1 MKELLD
7 TLKKQATPAIWAQGV
22 KLAREDSITLEKES
36 EGRLDLRV
44 RVPARASYLTVSLF
58 NRDLEW
64 TCDCPGP
71 ADPCVHVIAACIAAQ
86 KVAQAGQRLPDARK
100 SGAQLAYA
108 FRRLPMSGL
117 TLDRFILMGDQRTK
131 LEGTLA
137 SAQGKYPLS
146 PGPGDLVVDRILTAA
161 SRGVLRPGVWQ
172 SLLEALNGATVEFDG
187 KPIAL
192 SAEPLLPVGRVY
204 DEGED
209 IVLAVEKNPELS
221 AVEELGLGRVQNTLR
236 PLGLTDLTGLK
247 LERLPLRRRFPQ
259 SEVGEMATKVM
270 PEIES
275 KIKVVIQSKR
285 MPRRGKVRM
294 APRIFFD
301 LSHAD
306 HTLSVVPMIVYGDP
320 ICVRVEAGR
329 LVHVQGDVPERD
341 EVAERRLIGR
351 LRDELFLVPGRR
363 VGFDGQE
370 ANKFAAKLRE
380 FQGRSGGD
388 PGATLVR
395 TAPVEAK
402 IRINGDTLNI
412 EFEVPADDDAPSGS
426 EPRRGKASAEAV
438 LRAWQDGLSLVP
450 LEGGGWAPL
459 PSDWLEKFGDRVA
472 DLLAARDAEGRV
484 SRVSIPALSALCD
497 DLDQPRPPSFD
508 KLAPLIHGFESLPSV
523 ELPKDLTAT
532 LRAYQKVGVDWLCFL
547 RDAGLGAVLA
557 DDMGLG
563 KTLQTL
569 CAVSG
574 RTLIVC
580 PKSVLHNWE
589 AEARRFRP
597 GLKIAIYQ
605 GPRRELDKSA
615 ELTITTYAILRLD
628 AERLAAETWD
638 TVVLDEAQAIKNPD
652 SQVSRAAYSLKANF
666 PVALSGTPLEN
677 RLEELWSMF
686 HFSHRGLLSGRSQF
700 RDRYSL
706 PIEQGNKKKLAELR
720 EKTKPF
726 ILRRLKREVAPE
738 LPPRT
743 DMVLE
748 IELEA
753 SERDLYNAVRAATQR
768 DLLEK
773 LQKGGNVLQ
782 ALEALLRLRQAAC
795 HPSLVPGQEAATSS
809 KIEALLES
817 LEQVQAEGHKALVF
831 SQWTGLLDLVEPHL
845 SRAGMRFVRLDGRT
859 RDRAAVVNEFQSE
872 DGPPVLL
879 TSLKAGGTGLN
890 LTAADH
896 VFLLDPWWNPA
907 AEDQAADRAHR
918 IGQNRPVLVYRLIA
932 KDTVEEGILALQAK
946 KRALADAALEG
957 AGDAA
962 GITRDDLL
970 ALLA

>member
-1 MKELLD
+1 MKELFD
-7 TLKKQATPAIWAQGV
+7 TLKKKALPAIWAQGV
-22 KLAREDSITLEKES
+22 KLAREDSVSLEKES
-36 EGRLDLRV
+36 DGRLDLRV
-44 RVPARASYLTVSLF
+44 RVPARSAYLTVSLF
-58 NRDLEW
+58 TRDLEW

-71 ADPCVHVIAACIAAQ
+71 ADPCVHVIAALLAVQ
-86 KVAQAGQRLPDARK
+86 RVAQAGQRLPDAK
-100 SGAQLAYA
+100 SMGAQLLYA

-117 TLDRFILMGDQRTK
+117 TLDRFVLVGEQRTK

-137 SAQGKYPLS
+137 SINGKFPLS

-172 SLLEALNGATVEFDG
+172 SLLDALNGSRVEFDG
-187 KPIAL
+187 KPVSV
-192 SAEPLLPVGRVY
+192 SAEPLLPTGRVF
-204 DEGED
+204 DDGEE
-209 IVLAVEKNPELS
+209 IVLAVEQNAELS
-221 AVEELGLGRVQNTLR
+221 AVVELGLGRVGNTLR
-236 PLGLTDLTGLK
+236 PLGLVELTGMK
-247 LERLPLRRRFPQ
+247 LERLPLRRRFPR
-259 SEVGEMATKVM
+259 SEVGELATKVL
-270 PEIES
+270 PEIEA
-275 KIKVVIQSKR
+275 KIKVVIESTR
-285 MPRRGKVRM
+285 MPRRGKTRM
-294 APRIFFD
+294 PPRISFE
-301 LSHAD
+301 LSHAE
-306 HTLSVVPMIVYGDP
+306 HTLSVVPMVVYGDP
-320 ICVRVEAGR
+320 ICARIEAGR

-341 EVAERRLIGR
+341 EIGERRMIGR

-363 VGFDGQE
+363 VDFDGQE
-370 ANKFAAKLRE
+370 ANKFAQKLRD
-380 FQGRSGGD
+380 FQTRLGLE
-388 PGATLVR
+388 PGAMLVR
-395 TAPVEAK
+395 AAPVQAK
-402 IRINGDTLNI
+402 IKINGDTLNI
-412 EFEVPADDDAPSGS
+412 EFEVPDDGS
-426 EPRRGKASAEAV
+426 AGEGTPRRGKASAEAV

-450 LEGGGWAPL
+450 LQGGGWAPL

-472 DLLAARDAEGRV
+472 DLLAARDADGRV

-508 KLAPLIHGFESLPSV
+508 KLAPLIHGFESLPEV
-523 ELPKDLTAT
+523 ALPKDLTAT
-532 LRAYQKVGVDWLCFL
+532 LRTYQKVGVDWLCFL

-597 GLKIAIYQ
+597 GLSIATYQ
-605 GPRRELDKSA
+605 GPRRELDTRA
-615 ELTITTYAILRLD
+615 DLTITTYAILRLD

-652 SQVSRAAYSLKANF
+652 SQVSRAAYALKTSF

-748 IELEA
+748 IELDP
-753 SERDLYNAVRAATQR
+753 SERELYTAVRAATQR

-795 HPSLVPGQEAATSS
+795 HPSLVPGQHAESSS

-817 LEQVQAEGHKALVF
+817 LEQVAAEGHKALVF
-831 SQWTGLLDLVEPHL
+831 SQWTSLLDLVEPHL
-845 SRAGMRFVRLDGRT
+845 EKAGLKSVRLDGRT
-859 RDRAAVVNEFQSE
+859 RDRAAVVNAFQAE
-872 DGPPVLL
+872 DGPPVML

-918 IGQNRPVLVYRLIA
+918 IGQERPVLVYRLIA

-957 AGDAA
+957 SGDAA
-962 GITRDDLL
+962 GITREDLL
-970 ALLA
+970 ALLQ

>member
-1 MKELLD
+1 MKALFA
-7 TLKKQATPAIWAQGV
+7 TLKKQALPAIWNQGT
-22 KLAREDSITLEKES
+22 KLAREDSVSLEKES
-36 EGRLDLRV
+36 DGRLDLRV
-44 RVPARASYLTVSLF
+44 RVAARASYLSVSLF
-58 NRDLEW
+58 TKDPEW
-64 TCDCPGP
+64 TCDCSDP
-71 ADPCVHVIAACIAAQ
+71 ADPCVHVVAALLAVQ
-86 KVAQAGQRLPDARK
+86 RVTQAGERLPDAK
-100 SGAQLAYA
+100 TAGAQLVYA

-117 TLDRFILMGDQRTK
+117 TLDRFVLVGDKRTR
-131 LEGTLA
+131 LDGTLA
-137 SAQGKYPLS
+137 SVHGKYALS
-146 PGPGDLVVDRILTAA
+146 PGPGDIKVDRILTAA
-161 SRGVLRPGVWQ
+161 SRGVLRPGVWE
-172 SLLEALNGATVEFDG
+172 SLLEALTGAQVEFDD
-187 KPIAL
+187 KPISV
-192 SAEPLLPVGRVY
+192 SAEPLMPAGRVY

-209 IVLAVEKNPELS
+209 IVLAVEQNPELS
-221 AVEELGLGRVQNTLR
+221 SVVELGLGRVGNTLR
-236 PLGLTDLTGLK
+236 PLGLVDLTGLK
-247 LERLPLRRRFPQ
+247 LERLPLRRRFPH
-259 SEVGEMATKVM
+259 SEVGELATKVL
-270 PEIES
+270 PEIET
-275 KIKVVIQSKR
+275 KLKVVIQSSR
-285 MPRRGKVRM
+285 MPRRGKTRM
-294 APRIFFD
+294 PPRISFD
-301 LSHAD
+301 LSHAQ
-306 HTLSVVPMIVYGDP
+306 HTLSVVPMVVYGDP
-320 ICVRVEAGR
+320 ICARIEGTR

-341 EVAERRLIGR
+341 EIGERRLIGR

-363 VGFDGQE
+363 VDFDGQE

-380 FQGRSGGD
+380 FQTRLGLE
-388 PGATLVR
+388 PGAMLVR
-395 TAPVEAK
+395 AAPVEAK

-412 EFEVPADDDAPSGS
+412 EFEVPEDRSGEGS
-426 EPRRGKASAEAV
+426 PRRGKASAEAV
-438 LRAWQDGLSLVP
+438 LRAWHDGLSLVP
-450 LEGGGWAPL
+450 LQGGGWAPL

-508 KLAPLIHGFESLPSV
+508 KLAPLIHGFESLPEV
-523 ELPKDLTAT
+523 ALPKDLTAT

-589 AEARRFRP
+589 AEAKRFRP
-597 GLKIAIYQ
+597 GLSLAVYQ
-605 GPRRELDKSA
+605 GPRRELDKRA
-615 ELTITTYAILRLD
+615 DLTITTYAILRLD

-652 SQVSRAAYSLKANF
+652 SQVSRAAFALKTNF

-748 IELEA
+748 IELDP
-753 SERDLYNAVRAATQR
+753 SERELYNAVRAATQK
-768 DLLEK
+768 DLREK

-795 HPSLVPGQEAATSS
+795 HPSLVPGQSAESSS
-809 KIEALLES
+809 KIEALLEM
-817 LEQVQAEGHKALVF
+817 LEQVAAEGHKALVF
-831 SQWTGLLDLVEPHL
+831 SQWTSLLDLVEPHL
-845 SRAGMRFVRLDGRT
+845 ERAGLRSVRLDGRT

-872 DGPPVLL
+872 SGPPVML

-918 IGQNRPVLVYRLIA
+918 IGQENPVLVYRLIA

-962 GITRDDLL
+962 GITREDLM

>member
-1 MKELLD
+1 MKDLLD
-7 TLKKQATPAIWAQGV
+7 TLKKQALPGTWAQAV
-22 KLAREDSITLEKES
+22 KLAREDSVSLEKEA

-44 RVPARASYLTVSLF
+44 RVPTRASYLTVSLF
-58 NRDLEW
+58 TRDLEW

-71 ADPCVHVIAACIAAQ
+71 ADPCVHVVAACIAAQ
-86 KVAQAGQRLPDARK
+86 KVAQAGQRLPDAKK
-100 SGAQLAYA
+100 SGAQLVYA
-108 FRRLPMSGL
+108 FRRLPMSGF
-117 TLDRFILMGDQRTK
+117 TLDRFIVVGEQRTK
-131 LEGTLA
+131 LDGTLA
-137 SAQGKYPLS
+137 SVQGKYPLS

-161 SRGVLRPGVWQ
+161 SRGVVRPGVWQ
-172 SLLEALNGATVEFDG
+172 SLLEALNGATVEFNG
-187 KPIAL
+187 KPISV

-209 IVLAVEKNPELS
+209 IVLAVEQNPELS
-221 AVEELGLGRVQNTLR
+221 AVEELGLGRVGNTLR

-275 KIKVVIQSKR
+275 KIKVVVQSTR
-285 MPRRGKVRM
+285 MPRRGKIRM
-294 APRIFFD
+294 PPRIFFD
-301 LSHAD
+301 LGHAD

-320 ICVRVEAGR
+320 ICVRIDAGR

-363 VGFDGQE
+363 VDFDGQE

-395 TAPVEAK
+395 TAAVEAK

-412 EFEVPADDDAPSGS
+412 EFEVPADDDAPKGA

-508 KLAPLIHGFESLPSV
+508 KLAPLIQGFESLPSV

-532 LRAYQKVGVDWLCFL
+532 LRSYQKVGVDWLCFL

-569 CAVSG
+569 CSVNG

-605 GPRRELDKSA
+605 GPRRELDKRA

-795 HPSLVPGQEAATSS
+795 HPALVPGQQAETSS

-845 SRAGMRFVRLDGRT
+845 TRAGMGFVRLDGRT
-859 RDRAAVVNEFQSE
+859 RDRAAVVNAFQAE

-896 VFLLDPWWNPA
+896 VFLMDPWWNPA

-962 GITRDDLL
+962 GITREDLL

>member
-1 MKELLD
+1 MKALFA
-7 TLKKQATPAIWAQGV
+7 TLKKQALPAIWNQGT
-22 KLAREDSITLEKES
+22 KLAREDSVSLEKES
-36 EGRLDLRV
+36 DGRLDLRV
-44 RVPARASYLTVSLF
+44 RVAARASYLSVSLF
-58 NRDLEW
+58 TKDPEW
-64 TCDCPGP
+64 TCDCSDP
-71 ADPCVHVIAACIAAQ
+71 ADPCVHVVAALLAVQ
-86 KVAQAGQRLPDARK
+86 RVTQAGERLPDAK
-100 SGAQLAYA
+100 TAGAQLVYA

-117 TLDRFILMGDQRTK
+117 TLDRFVLVGDKRTR
-131 LEGTLA
+131 LDGTLA
-137 SAQGKYPLS
+137 SVHGKYALS
-146 PGPGDLVVDRILTAA
+146 PGPGDIKVDRILTAA
-161 SRGVLRPGVWQ
+161 SRGVLRPGVWE
-172 SLLEALNGATVEFDG
+172 SLLEALTGAQVEFDD
-187 KPIAL
+187 KPISV
-192 SAEPLLPVGRVY
+192 SAEPLMPAGRVY

-209 IVLAVEKNPELS
+209 IVLAVEQNPELS
-221 AVEELGLGRVQNTLR
+221 SVVELGLGRVGNTLR
-236 PLGLTDLTGLK
+236 PLGLVDLTGLK
-247 LERLPLRRRFPQ
+247 LERLPLRRRFPH
-259 SEVGEMATKVM
+259 SEVGELATKVL
-270 PEIES
+270 PEIET
-275 KIKVVIQSKR
+275 KLKVVIQSSR
-285 MPRRGKVRM
+285 MPRRGKTRM
-294 APRIFFD
+294 PPRISFD
-301 LSHAD
+301 LSHAQ
-306 HTLSVVPMIVYGDP
+306 HTLSVVPMVVYGDP
-320 ICVRVEAGR
+320 ICARIEGTR

-341 EVAERRLIGR
+341 EIGERRLIGR

-363 VGFDGQE
+363 VDFDGQE

-380 FQGRSGGD
+380 FQTRLGLE
-388 PGATLVR
+388 PGAMLVR
-395 TAPVEAK
+395 AAPVEAK

-412 EFEVPADDDAPSGS
+412 EFEVPEDRSGEGS
-426 EPRRGKASAEAV
+426 PRRGKASAEAV
-438 LRAWQDGLSLVP
+438 LRAWHDGLSLVP
-450 LEGGGWAPL
+450 LQGGGWAPL

-508 KLAPLIHGFESLPSV
+508 KLAPLIHGFESLPEV
-523 ELPKDLTAT
+523 ALPKDLTAT

-589 AEARRFRP
+589 AEAKRFRP
-597 GLKIAIYQ
+597 GLSLAVYQ
-605 GPRRELDKSA
+605 GPRRELDKRA
-615 ELTITTYAILRLD
+615 DLTITTYAILRLD

-652 SQVSRAAYSLKANF
+652 SQVSRAAFALKTNF

-748 IELEA
+748 IELDP
-753 SERDLYNAVRAATQR
+753 SERELYNAVRAATQK

-795 HPSLVPGQEAATSS
+795 HPSLVPGQSAESSS
-809 KIEALLES
+809 KIEALLEM
-817 LEQVQAEGHKALVF
+817 LEQVAAEGHKALVF
-831 SQWTGLLDLVEPHL
+831 SQWTSLLDLVEPHL
-845 SRAGMRFVRLDGRT
+845 ERAGLRSVRLDGRT

-872 DGPPVLL
+872 SGPPVML

-918 IGQNRPVLVYRLIA
+918 IGQENPVLVYRLIA

-962 GITRDDLL
+962 GITREDLM

>member
-1 MKELLD
+1 LKELFD
-7 TLKKQATPAIWAQGV
+7 TLKKKALPAIWAQGV
-22 KLAREDSITLEKES
+22 KLAREDSISLEKES
-36 EGRLDLRV
+36 DGRLDLRV
-44 RVPARASYLTVSLF
+44 RVPARSSYLTVSLF
-58 NRDLEW
+58 TRDLEW

-71 ADPCVHVIAACIAAQ
+71 ADPCVHVIAALLAVQ
-86 KVAQAGQRLPDARK
+86 RVAQAGQRLPDAK
-100 SGAQLAYA
+100 TAGAQLVYA

-117 TLDRFILMGDQRTK
+117 TLDRFILVGEQRTR
-131 LEGTLA
+131 LDGTLA
-137 SAQGKYPLS
+137 SVNGKYPLS

-172 SLLEALNGATVEFDG
+172 SLLEALNGARVEFDG
-187 KPIAL
+187 KPISV
-192 SAEPLLPVGRVY
+192 SAEPLLPTGRVF
-204 DEGED
+204 DDGEE
-209 IVLAVEKNPELS
+209 IVLAVEQNAELS
-221 AVEELGLGRVQNTLR
+221 SVVELGLGRVGNTLR
-236 PLGLTDLTGLK
+236 PLGLVELTGMK
-247 LERLPLRRRFPQ
+247 LERLPLKRRFPR
-259 SEVGEMATKVM
+259 SEVGELATKVL
-270 PEIES
+270 PEIEA
-275 KIKVVIQSKR
+275 KIKVVIQSTR
-285 MPRRGKVRM
+285 MPRRGKTRM
-294 APRIFFD
+294 PPRISFE
-301 LSHAD
+301 LSHAE
-306 HTLSVVPMIVYGDP
+306 HTLSVVPMVVYGDP
-320 ICVRVEAGR
+320 ICARIEAGR

-341 EVAERRLIGR
+341 EIGERRMVER

-363 VGFDGQE
+363 VDFDGQE
-370 ANKFAAKLRE
+370 ANKFAQKLRD
-380 FQGRSGGD
+380 FQTRLGLE
-388 PGATLVR
+388 PGAMLVR
-395 TAPVEAK
+395 AAPVEAK
-402 IRINGDTLNI
+402 IKVNGDTLSI
-412 EFEVPADDDAPSGS
+412 EFEVPDDGSSG
-426 EPRRGKASAEAV
+426 EGAPRRGKASAEAV

-450 LEGGGWAPL
+450 LQGGGWAPL

-472 DLLAARDAEGRV
+472 DLLAARDADGRV

-508 KLAPLIHGFESLPSV
+508 KLAPLIHGFESLPEV
-523 ELPKDLTAT
+523 DLPKDLTAT
-532 LRAYQKVGVDWLCFL
+532 LRTYQKVGVDWLCFL

-597 GLKIAIYQ
+597 GLSVAIYQ
-605 GPRRELDKSA
+605 GPRRELDVRA
-615 ELTITTYAILRLD
+615 DLTITTYAILRLD

-652 SQVSRAAYSLKANF
+652 SQVSRAAYALKTPF

-748 IELEA
+748 IELDP
-753 SERDLYNAVRAATQR
+753 SERELYTAVRAATQR

-795 HPSLVPGQEAATSS
+795 HPSLVPGQHAESSS

-817 LEQVQAEGHKALVF
+817 LEQVAAEGHKALVF
-831 SQWTGLLDLVEPHL
+831 SQWTSLLDLVEPHL
-845 SRAGMRFVRLDGRT
+845 ERAGLRSVRLDGRT
-859 RDRAAVVNEFQSE
+859 RDRAAVVNEFQAD
-872 DGPPVLL
+872 DGPPVML

-896 VFLLDPWWNPA
+896 VFLLDPGWNPA

-918 IGQNRPVLVYRLIA
+918 IGQERPVLVYRLIA

-957 AGDAA
+957 SGDAA
-962 GITRDDLL
+962 GITREDLL
-970 ALLA
+970 ALLQ